1 MGTVLKLRTMQQQM
15 LDDIAE
21 ELPDQCIVVYAQK
34 DQWALATCGDD
45 MRAFTIV
52 GALEWAKTHV
62 LTGGEE

>member
-21 ELPDQCIVVYAQK
+21 ELPDQCIILYAQK
-34 DQWALATCGDD
+34 DKWALATCGED

-52 GALEWAKTHV
+52 GALEWAKLLV
-62 LTGGEE
+62 LSEDGE